1 MYIPLGYRSVLE
13 LSCRVSSKGSYSE
26 EERLPSRSGRPAG
39 AVRAREWRGLG
50 LLTSRLGG
58 AWHGLQ
64 RSAWGDAE
72 GLRFAAWVSV
82 WGRWVVWV
90 AVMAEAVYQPELNG
104 GTYLPFIVLHVAL
117 VGSNGLLH
125 RRLAT
130 NGRVTWPWVLGLSVL
145 DFMII
150 TTSIVYNDGFGNF
163 HYLAYYPALA
173 LVAVICPSFALSLLW
188 TTVVAA
194 FYGVLSTT
202 LDEGLDFGANDQ
214 VVLLGRLMAMY
225 GVVVVINLVA
235 RYERTRRYRSAERER
250 ALLEER
256 VQLSQT
262 IHDTAAQSAYML
274 GLGVETARMLAG
286 DSNKKLNDA
295 LDAASLLSKSLI
307 WELRRSIDG
316 GLILEGLELSQ
327 ALRVHVD
334 TFSRLASLSVELVQL
349 GDEPPLPVGVRS
361 GLFSVAHNALS
372 NAFLHSQGS
381 RVCVT
386 LDFRGDPVR
395 LSVSDDG
402 VGLPEDY
409 ARRGRGF
416 SGMSAD
422 ADRMAGKLIVGP
434 GGPGGGT
441 DVTCEAPLGRN
452 GEGD

>member
-1 MYIPLGYRSVLE
+1 M
-13 LSCRVSSKGSYSE
+13 
-26 EERLPSRSGRPAG
+26 
-39 AVRAREWRGLG
+39 
-50 LLTSRLGG
+50 LTSRLGG
-58 AWHGLQ
+58 AWRGLQ

-82 WGRWVVWV
+82 WGRWAVWI

-104 GTYLPFIVLHVAL
+104 GTYLPFIFLHVAV
-117 VGSNGLLH
+117 VGSNALMH

-130 NGRVTWPWVLGLSVL
+130 GGSVAWPWVLALSVL
-145 DFMII
+145 DVVVV
-150 TTSIVYNDGFGNF
+150 TTSIVYNDGFGNA
-163 HYLAYYPALA
+163 HYLVYYPALA
-173 LVAVICPSFALSLLW
+173 LLAVICPSFALSLVW
-188 TTVVAA
+188 TSAVAGLYA
-194 FYGVLSTT
+194 VLSLT
-202 LDEGLDFGANDQ
+202 LGSGLDFRANDEE
-214 VVLLGRLMAMY
+214 VLLGRLMAMY
-225 GVVVVINLVA
+225 VVVVAVNLVA

-274 GLGVETARMLAG
+274 GLGIESARMLAG
-286 DSNKKLNDA
+286 DSNQKLNDA
-295 LDAASLLSKSLI
+295 LDAASALSKSVI

-316 GLILEGLELSQ
+316 GLIHEGLELSQ

-334 TFSRLASLSVELVQL
+334 TFSRLASLSVEVVQL

-434 GGPGGGT
+434 GGPEGGT